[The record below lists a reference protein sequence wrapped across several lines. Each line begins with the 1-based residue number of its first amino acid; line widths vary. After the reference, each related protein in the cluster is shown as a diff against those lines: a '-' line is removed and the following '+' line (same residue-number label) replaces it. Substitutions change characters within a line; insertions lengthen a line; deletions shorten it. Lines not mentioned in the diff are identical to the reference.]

1 MAKASKPNPFA
12 NKGGKTST
20 SGSSGGKGGGKSGG
34 KGGGGKA
41 C

>member
-20 SGSSGGKGGGKSGG
+20 SGSGGKGGGKSGG